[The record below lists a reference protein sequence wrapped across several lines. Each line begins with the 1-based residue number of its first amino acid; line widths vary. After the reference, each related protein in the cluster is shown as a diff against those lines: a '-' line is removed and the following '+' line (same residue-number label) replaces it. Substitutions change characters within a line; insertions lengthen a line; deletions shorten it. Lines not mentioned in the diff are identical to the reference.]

1 MQNQQFASTAA
12 LRETMVERQIRTY
25 DVTDLGLQEQMKL
38 VPREIFVDPAH
49 ASLAY
54 SDARLT
60 LRGAGNRELTA
71 PLVLARLLK
80 EAHLRAGERVLI
92 VAGSTGY
99 AAALAAGL
107 ASSVVSLE
115 CDETLAAQA
124 KANFETL
131 GLANAKSVVGSL
143 EKGAAAEAP
152 FDVIIVDG
160 VSQGE
165 FAPLFA
171 QIADGGRL
179 LAIVSEKAGSRIG
192 KAKLYQ
198 CGSGDQFS
206 PRALFDASAGPVP
219 AFSRPP
225 EFVF

>member
-1 MQNQQFASTAA
+1 
-12 LRETMVERQIRTY
+12 MVERQIRTY
-25 DVTDLGLQEQMKL
+25 DVTDLGLQEQMRR

-60 LRGAGNRELTA
+60 LPVAGARELTA

-80 EAHLRAGERVLI
+80 EARLREGQRVLI

-107 ASSVVSLE
+107 ASSVVSLDSE
-115 CDETLAAQA
+115 ETLAAQA

-131 GLANAKSVVGSL
+131 GLTNAKSALGPLDNGAVG
-143 EKGAAAEAP
+143 EAP

-165 FAPLFA
+165 FAPLFG

-179 LAIVSEKAGSRIG
+179 LAIVAAKAGARIG
-192 KAKLYQ
+192 KATLYQ
-198 CGSGDQFS
+198 RGAGDQFS
-206 PRALFDASAGPVP
+206 PRALFDAAAGPIP
-219 AFSRPP
+219 AFCRPP